1 MSSEC
6 PHCGSMNI
14 DSFTRTVKNDGGGFF
29 GGGGGGIF
37 DSFTGSGGGGGTTEE
52 LYYQCQDCGHE
63 WK

>member
-6 PHCGSMNI
+6 PQCMSTNI

-29 GGGGGGIF
+29 GGGGEGGGIF
-37 DSFTGSGGGGGTTEE
+37 DSFMGGGDGETEE
-52 LYYQCQDCGHE
+52 VYYQCQDCRHE